1 MKANRLNAIDMNFK
15 FFPHT
20 EKDTQAMLDKVG
32 VKNIQELFA
41 GIPEVLRFKE
51 DYDIPEAKKLLQK
64 VSR

>member
-41 GIPEVLRFKE
+41 GIKKITIFPRQR
-51 DYDIPEAKKLLQK
+51 AKSK
-64 VSR
+64 